1 MANVM
6 SMRNLKNKVSRN
18 GFDLSERRAF
28 TAKVG
33 ELLPCFVLETIPGDS
48 ISINPSHF
56 TRTMPINTAAYSRLR
71 EYVHFYYVPYRLLH
85 CQSDVFFSDNQD
97 NPTRSASIKG
107 GQKVSTMLP
116 YFTFQDILK
125 YLLTI
130 KKHSCKT
137 VTGFSAVD
145 TSVKLLEYLGYGDFS
160 EAVKN
165 ESLESLAIDTYYNL
179 RLNPFTLLAY
189 QKIYQDH
196 FRNQQWERS
205 SPFTSNID
213 YMEFGSKLPLDELT
227 KDLKKDQLLND
238 MFTMR
243 YCDFNKD
250 YFFGLLP
257 NAQYGDESTFS
268 VKLDGKNLGLQE
280 FPNSAEYD
288 KYRIKI
294 PNLSASILALRKA
307 EALQKYKEI
316 KQSGNH
322 DYKTFLQKIFGV
334 SVSDDRS
341 DICRYLGG
349 YNADINISEVVNTAL
364 NTDDSVVDIKGKG
377 ISSSG
382 AKTIDF
388 DAREFGVIIGIYTC
402 RPTLDYALDAPLKAN
417 TRISLEDYAN
427 PVFDKIGMQTINLDE
442 LILPYSS
449 GKNSLLAP
457 NSSRK
462 PLGYAPRYVDYKTSY
477 DKVFGEF
484 KNTLGAWVTPLKSSD
499 FFNKMVKLPYVSE
512 SNNSTGNLDLSEW
525 EQTNN
530 IGIPWQSLND
540 GCRLIGNVPD
550 EVMRD
555 IITDEFYPYVV
566 LESINVPSSPEK
578 LFPYSF
584 YKELMSNPFLGVSD
598 STYEGVVLSDYN
610 KVGVFL
616 IKKSFIDFYNER
628 FTDVTHRELYDYYT
642 SLQNELNKPARK
654 NEYQAGEL
662 KMTYATFKVSPSIV
676 DSIFVQSA
684 DDKTSSDQLLV
695 NMSLGCPV
703 VRNLDYDGLPY

>member
-56 TRTMPINTAAYSRLR
+56 TRTMPVNTAAYSRLR

-125 YLLTI
+125 YLLKI
-130 KKHSCKT
+130 KKESCKT

-145 TSVKLLEYLGYGDFS
+145 TSIKLLEYLGYGDFS
-160 EAVKN
+160 EAVEN

-196 FRNQQWERS
+196 FRNQQWERT
-205 SPFTSNID
+205 SPFTCNID

-268 VKLDGKNLGLQE
+268 VKFDDKKIGLQE
-280 FPNSAEYD
+280 IPNGGEYD
-288 KYRIKI
+288 RYRIEI

-382 AKTIDF
+382 SKTIDF

-427 PVFDKIGMQTINLDE
+427 PVFDKIGMQTVNLDE

-462 PLGYAPRYVDYKTSY
+462 PLGYAPRYVDYKTNY

-484 KNTLGAWVTPLKSSD
+484 KKTLGAWVTPLKSVD
-499 FFNKMVKLPYVSE
+499 FFNKMTKIPYVD
-512 SNNSTGNLDLSEW
+512 STTSSKLDLSSLDFVRSFP
-525 EQTNN
+525 
-530 IGIPWQSLND
+530 IPWERVFENVRVTVGDVTVIESWKSTHYIHFVLKNSDGTIRFVSLAD
-540 GCRLIGNVPD
+540 Y
-550 EVMRD
+550 E
-555 IITDEFYPYVV
+555 EFLSRIPETEEEHSDQLNFDN
-566 LESINVPSSPEK
+566 LE
-578 LFPYSF
+578 
-584 YKELMSNPFLGVSD
+584 
-598 STYEGVVLSDYN
+598 
-610 KVGVFL
+610 KVGVYYVHKGFFDYFENL
-616 IKKSFIDFYNER
+616 RGITFKQLYDFY
-628 FTDVTHRELYDYYT
+628 VLLV
-642 SLQNELNKPARK
+642 SELNRTNRK

-676 DSIFVQSA
+676 DSIFVQAA